1 STMRI
6 GLIRHGETDWNA
18 QGLLQ
23 GTTDI
28 PLNARGRDQAED
40 AALLLREGGW
50 QRIYSS
56 PLQRA
61 RDTAAIISARTGIA
75 AAGVLPGFIE
85 RSFGALEGEPY
96 ATPQGTRRPLDHP
109 SVETIEHAQA
119 RALAALAAIE
129 DAHPDDS
136 TLIISHGSVIRLL
149 LDRFLAFKA
158 PSINNLALT
167 VIERREAPSAEPETP
182 TRVVTIANGYP
193 LPLAAT
199 RHDPVPETTAF
210 ARS

>member
-1 STMRI
+1 MRI
-6 GLIRHGETDWNA
+6 GLIRHGETEWNA
-18 QGLLQ
+18 RGLLQ

-40 AALLLREGGW
+40 AASLLRDGGW

-56 PLQRA
+56 PLLRA
-61 RDTAAIISARTGIA
+61 RDTAKIISSLTGIA
-75 AAGVLPGFIE
+75 SAGVHPGFIE
-85 RSFGALEGEPY
+85 RSFGALEGQPY

-109 SVETIEHAQA
+109 SVETTAQVQA
-119 RALAALAAIE
+119 RALAALEVIE

-136 TLIISHGSVIRLL
+136 TLVISHGSVIRLL
-149 LDRFLAFKA
+149 LDLFLAFKA

-167 VIERREAPSAEPETP
+167 VIERSDTASGGLAMSS
-182 TRVVTIANGYP
+182 RVVTIANGYP

-199 RHDPVPETTAF
+199 HRDPVPETAVL
-210 ARS
+210 ARP